1 MGCNSCGTGSN
12 GVPAGC
18 NNNGSCGTGGC
29 NKLSVF
35 DWLGN
40 MRLPDGQQPFE
51 IVEIRFKNSRKEF
64 FRNVNTLTLN
74 VGDAVA
80 VEAGTGYDIGVVSL
94 TGELVKLQLKKRNVP
109 LDSEEFKKVYR
120 LARQADLDKWKEA
133 RELEVPTMYK
143 ARTIALRLGLEMK
156 LSDVEYQG
164 DKTKATFYYTADARV
179 DFRELIKVLAEEFRV
194 RVEMRQIGA
203 RQEASRLGG
212 IGSCGR
218 ELCCSTWLTDFRT
231 VNTNAA
237 RYQQLSLNA
246 LKLAGQ
252 CGKLKCC
259 LNYELDSYVD
269 ALKEFPDM
277 EGKKLQTKKGDAF
290 LQKTDIFRRMM
301 WFSYRGE
308 PGVFVPMRVEDVHE
322 VIAANAKGELPE
334 ALKATVRVAPSVV
347 EVEPEPVFENVVGQ
361 DSLTRFDQKKS
372 QRFKHKQGKG
382 KPSGDQQK
390 QNKPQQKQGPKP
402 AGQPKTG
409 QQEART
415 PRPQQNQG
423 RSQSANSGQKR
434 NDSNQ
439 RQQRPPANPPAN
451 PGQSANQG
459 QQQKPR
465 PQNNAPREK
474 KDQPRPQNRPPRQQG
489 NGGPNTKGTSN
500 EGNA

>member
-120 LARQADLDKWKEA
+120 LAKQADLDKWKEA

-402 AGQPKTG
+402 ADQPKLG

>member
-120 LARQADLDKWKEA
+120 LAKQADLDKWKEA

-402 AGQPKTG
+402 AGQPKPG

>member
-120 LARQADLDKWKEA
+120 LAKQADLDKWKEA

-402 AGQPKTG
+402 ADQPKLG

-439 RQQRPPANPPAN
+439 RQLRPPANPPAN